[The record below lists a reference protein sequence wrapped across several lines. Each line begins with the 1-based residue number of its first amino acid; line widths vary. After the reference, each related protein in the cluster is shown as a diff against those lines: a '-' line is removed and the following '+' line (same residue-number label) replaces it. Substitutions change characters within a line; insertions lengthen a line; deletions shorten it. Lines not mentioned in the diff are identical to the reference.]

1 MFLKFGIVEFF
12 QWCFTT
18 KEDLPLNFKT
28 DSVLLCHLIEIW
40 RKLASNFGG
49 FLFPILTNKIY
60 IQSLFKIGMYGICL
74 TSCLNW
80 YSMKQVSGILFIA
93 FAMKCK
99 ENVFYIILLKS
110 LKNIKKQYIKSI
122 MASLV
127 KVYVARKLRDT
138 RALVND
144 DIFL

>member
-1 MFLKFGIVEFF
+1 MFLEFGIVELF

-28 DSVLLCHLIEIW
+28 DSVLLCHFNWNMKETSFKF
-40 RKLASNFGG
+40 RRFSFSNFD
-49 FLFPILTNKIY
+49 KIY

-74 TSCLNW
+74 TSCLKW
-80 YSMKQVSGILFIA
+80 YSMKQVSGLLFIA
-93 FAMKCK
+93 FWMKCK
-99 ENVFYIILLKS
+99 KCFLYHSPKI
-110 LKNIKKQYIKSI
+110 IKKHKKLYIKSI

-127 KVYVARKLRDT
+127 KVHVARKLRDT

>member
-1 MFLKFGIVEFF
+1 
-12 QWCFTT
+12 
-18 KEDLPLNFKT
+18 
-28 DSVLLCHLIEIW
+28 
-40 RKLASNFGG
+40 
-49 FLFPILTNKIY
+49 
-60 IQSLFKIGMYGICL
+60 
-74 TSCLNW
+74 
-80 YSMKQVSGILFIA
+80 MKQVSGILFIA